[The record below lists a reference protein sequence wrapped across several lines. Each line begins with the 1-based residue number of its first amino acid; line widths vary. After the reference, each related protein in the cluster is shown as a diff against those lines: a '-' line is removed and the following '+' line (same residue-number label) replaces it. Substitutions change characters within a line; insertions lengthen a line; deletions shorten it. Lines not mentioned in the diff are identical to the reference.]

1 MKTGIVMEGG
11 AMRGLFTAGVIDVLL
26 EKGLTNFDGA
36 IGVSAGACFGCNIK
50 SRQHGRT
57 VRYNLRYCQDWRYAS
72 VRSLRETG
80 DLYGS
85 DFCYK
90 QIPTVLDPFDTE
102 AFIKNPMEFYVVAT
116 DLETGKPVYHKL
128 YDGLNSDLKWIQ
140 ASASMPLAA
149 RTIEIGKWKLVDGGV
164 ADSIPLKFMER
175 KGFDKNVVV
184 LTQPRNFVKK
194 PNKALPAIRIA
205 YKEYP
210 DFVHRVETRHIHY
223 NEETEYVKEREA
235 AGKCFVICPPE
246 PLGIKQVCH
255 DPKEIVRVYEIG
267 RKVMFE
273 RLDEM
278 REFMRK

>member
-102 AFIKNPMEFYVVAT
+102 AFVKNPMEFYVVAT
-116 DLETGKPVYHKL
+116 DLETG
-128 YDGLNSDLKWIQ
+128 
-140 ASASMPLAA
+140 
-149 RTIEIGKWKLVDGGV
+149 
-164 ADSIPLKFMER
+164 
-175 KGFDKNVVV
+175 
-184 LTQPRNFVKK
+184 
-194 PNKALPAIRIA
+194 
-205 YKEYP
+205 
-210 DFVHRVETRHIHY
+210 
-223 NEETEYVKEREA
+223 
-235 AGKCFVICPPE
+235 
-246 PLGIKQVCH
+246 
-255 DPKEIVRVYEIG
+255 
-267 RKVMFE
+267 
-273 RLDEM
+273 
-278 REFMRK
+278 

>member
-1 MKTGIVMEGG
+1 
-11 AMRGLFTAGVIDVLL
+11 
-26 EKGLTNFDGA
+26 
-36 IGVSAGACFGCNIK
+36 
-50 SRQHGRT
+50 
-57 VRYNLRYCQDWRYAS
+57 
-72 VRSLRETG
+72 
-80 DLYGS
+80 
-85 DFCYK
+85 
-90 QIPTVLDPFDTE
+90 
-102 AFIKNPMEFYVVAT
+102 MEFYVVAT

-194 PNKALPAIRIA
+194 PNRALPAIRIA

-255 DPKEIVRVYEIG
+255 DPMEIVRVYEIG